1 MKPLLPK
8 SFTSLRR
15 TLCYVDWVLIA
26 MSSLLAI
33 LSSYYDSY
41 NEQTQAQL
49 VAFHGVLF
57 LLSLITPIEQSLW
70 KRRRYVFLCTAV
82 FVYAAVLNFRFDLLL
97 YWTIAKSCL
106 LLPLREMIGVI
117 LLLGVAY
124 LGGLTWSLPE
134 RIERTLAIVAQQG
147 VTSYFEPSK
156 LMFYHFTFYLGS
168 SSFAMVV
175 GYLMLA
181 ERKSRLQAE
190 VLTQEV
196 EQLAATLE
204 RNRIARD
211 IHDSLGHT
219 LTTLDIQLE
228 VAQKLREHDPNQAL
242 QALDTAKLLAS
253 ECLQDVRRA
262 LTTLHRSP
270 FDLQQALYALVEQ
283 VKQHQLFQVQMEIQL
298 PPLPLQ
304 TSHQLYCIVQEGL
317 TNIQKYADAT
327 CVKLRS
333 YVSEHE
339 VIIELIDDG
348 KGFNPDLSQEGFG
361 LRGMQERVQLLGGQ
375 LLIKTAPGQGTSIH
389 VAIPR

>member
-33 LSSYYDSY
+33 LSTYYDSY
-41 NEQTQAQL
+41 DWQTQAQL
-49 VAFHGVLF
+49 IAFHGVLF
-57 LLSLITPIEQSLW
+57 LLSLITPLEQSLW
-70 KRRRYVFLCTAV
+70 KRRRYVFLCMAV

-106 LLPLREMIGVI
+106 LLPLREMIGAIV
-117 LLLGVAY
+117 LLGVAY

-134 RIERTLAIVAQQG
+134 RIERTLAIVAEQG
-147 VTSYFEPSK
+147 LTSYFEPSK

-262 LTTLHRSP
+262 LQTLHRSP

-283 VKQHQLFQVQMEIQL
+283 VKQHQLFQVYMEIQL

-317 TNIQKYADAT
+317 TNIQKHADAT

-348 KGFNPDLSQEGFG
+348 KGFNPDLSHEGFG

>member
-57 LLSLITPIEQSLW
+57 LLSLITPLEQSLW
-70 KRRRYVFLCTAV
+70 KRRRYVFLCMAV

-106 LLPLREMIGVI
+106 LLPLREMIGAIV
-117 LLLGVAY
+117 LLGVAY

-134 RIERTLAIVAQQG
+134 RIERTLAIVAEQG
-147 VTSYFEPSK
+147 LTSYFEPSK

-283 VKQHQLFQVQMEIQL
+283 VKQHQLFQVYMEIQL

-317 TNIQKYADAT
+317 TNIQKHADAT

-348 KGFNPDLSQEGFG
+348 KGFNPDLSHEGFG

>member
-33 LSSYYDSY
+33 LSTYYDSY
-41 NEQTQAQL
+41 DWQTQAQL
-49 VAFHGVLF
+49 IAFHGVLF
-57 LLSLITPIEQSLW
+57 LLSLITPLEQSLW
-70 KRRRYVFLCTAV
+70 KRRRYVFLCMAV

-106 LLPLREMIGVI
+106 LLPLREMIGAIV
-117 LLLGVAY
+117 LLGVAY

-134 RIERTLAIVAQQG
+134 RIERTLAIVAEQG
-147 VTSYFEPSK
+147 LTSYFEPSK

-283 VKQHQLFQVQMEIQL
+283 VKQHQLFQVYMEIQL

-317 TNIQKYADAT
+317 TNIQKHADAT

-348 KGFNPDLSQEGFG
+348 KGFNPDLSHEGFG

>member
-57 LLSLITPIEQSLW
+57 LLSLITPLEQSLW
-70 KRRRYVFLCTAV
+70 KRRRYVFLCMAV

-106 LLPLREMIGVI
+106 LLPLREMIGAIV
-117 LLLGVAY
+117 LLGVAY

-134 RIERTLAIVAQQG
+134 RIERTLAIVAEQG
-147 VTSYFEPSK
+147 LTSYFEPSK

-283 VKQHQLFQVQMEIQL
+283 VKQHQLFQVYMEIQL

-317 TNIQKYADAT
+317 TNIQKHADAT

-333 YVSEHE
+333 YVSEYE

-348 KGFNPDLSQEGFG
+348 KGFNPDLSHEGFG